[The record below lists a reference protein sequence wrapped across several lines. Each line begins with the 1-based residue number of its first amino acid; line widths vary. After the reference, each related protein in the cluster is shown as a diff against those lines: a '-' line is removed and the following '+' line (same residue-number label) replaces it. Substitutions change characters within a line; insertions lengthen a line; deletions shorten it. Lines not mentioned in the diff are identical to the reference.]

1 MVGGVVIG
9 ISRRAEQT
17 HVHVADC
24 PHYPK
29 HERGECP
36 NPDTCCVYTDEIKV
50 RDGQRIEIGL
60 GDSFWWQ
67 GGYCMWTPKENRDKS
82 EAKGGVDYDIKRTK
96 LGFSHWTRPT
106 KGASDAERA

>member
-9 ISRRAEQT
+9 VSRGTDRT

-29 HERGECP
+29 HGRWDECP
-36 NPDTCCVYTDEIKV
+36 RPDTCCVYTDEVAIDTG
-50 RDGQRIEIGL
+50 RRIEVEV

-67 GGYCMWTPKENRDKS
+67 GGRCYWTPHEKRNRPGN
-82 EAKGGVDYDIKRTK
+82 KGGIDYDIALRKI
-96 LGFSHWTRPT
+96 GFSH
-106 KGASDAERA
+106 